1 MFPTRKRCAALT
13 ARLFLWILAILA
25 TAGPASAQDD
35 VQTALRDFDFVV
47 GIVEADYAGF
57 PTKTAGDKLAEYDR
71 AKSDARAAIA
81 QEPERAVMEIRNLL
95 GWFEDGHLGLSG
107 PPSGSSGPAGERSG
121 EGVSAKRTVTE
132 EDARAAYT
140 ADPQSIAGIWST
152 PSGSYRLAIV
162 PSEAVE
168 GAYDAAILA
177 SQSSNWV
184 AGDIKARIGQDGQAT
199 WWMGD
204 RSEREV
210 DAWVSDAAIRLAEV
224 DVTLLRDFPS
234 TGIDRDRIVPADAF
248 FLRQMSPE
256 TLWLRLPDFASEN
269 RKTIEA
275 LLADND
281 ALIRS
286 TPNLIVDIRDNS
298 GGSDASYER
307 LMSYLYTRPIYSIGV
322 EFRNTP
328 RNVETLASQIA
339 GLDLPQETLDYVN
352 SLLDRMRTSDADW
365 VQSDPRGFS
374 ITTYPEVMPFPQRVG
389 ILGTGAAS
397 SGDQFVIDA
406 RFSRKTTL
414 FGGPSAGVIDFS
426 NVIGALLPSNG
437 DYRLRWPTSRSG
449 RLPEEPL
456 DNVGVQPDVPFGPEV
471 IDPVGRAMELLE
483 GDAAPIR

>member
-1 MFPTRKRCAALT
+1 MFALRNHCAAFMRHLVFC
-13 ARLFLWILAILA
+13 ALAILVMA
-25 TAGPASAQDD
+25 VPASAQTDA
-35 VQTALRDFDFVV
+35 QTALRDFDFVIDV
-47 GIVEADYAGF
+47 VETDYAGF
-57 PTKTAGDKLAEYDR
+57 PTKTAGDRLEEYER
-71 AKSDARAAIA
+71 AKADARAVIA

-107 PPSGSSGPAGERSG
+107 PPSGSPGPAGKRS
-121 EGVSAKRTVTE
+121 EEAVNMTRTVSE

-168 GAYDAAILA
+168 GAFDAVILS
-177 SQSSNWV
+177 SQWSNWV
-184 AGDIKARIGQDGQAT
+184 TGDIKARIGPDGQAI

-204 RSEREV
+204 RSERKVEALV
-210 DAWVSDAAIRLAEV
+210 ADGAIRFADI
-224 DVTLLRDFPS
+224 DVTLLRDFPD
-234 TGIDRDRIVPADAF
+234 TGIDRDRFVPAEEF
-248 FLRQMSPE
+248 FLRQVSPD

-269 RKTIEA
+269 RRTIEA

-281 ALIRS
+281 ALLRS
-286 TPNLIVDIRDNS
+286 TPNLIVDIRENS
-298 GGSDASYER
+298 GGSDSSYER

-322 EFRNTP
+322 EYRNTP
-328 RNVETLASQIA
+328 RNVETTARLIA
-339 GLDLPQETLDYVN
+339 GLDLPQETHDYVN
-352 SLLDRMRTSDADW
+352 SLLARMRTSDAEW

-389 ILGTGAAS
+389 ILGAGAAS
-397 SGDQFVIDA
+397 TGDQFVIDA

-414 FGGPSAGVIDFS
+414 FGGPTAGIIDFS
-426 NVIGALLPSNG
+426 NVIEAPLPSNG
-437 DYRLRWPTSRSG
+437 DYMLRWPTSRSG

-456 DNVGVQPDVPFGPEV
+456 DNVGVQPDVPFGPEI

-483 GDAAPIR
+483 GHGAPVR